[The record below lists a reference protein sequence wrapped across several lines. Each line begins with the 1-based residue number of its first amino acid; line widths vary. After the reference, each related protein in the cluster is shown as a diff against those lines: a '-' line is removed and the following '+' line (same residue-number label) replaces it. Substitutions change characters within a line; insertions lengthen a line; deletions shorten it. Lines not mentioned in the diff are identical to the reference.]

1 MFRSRA
7 MNAFFIVILM
17 MLIAALAFLYIMNT
31 QAKEQT
37 DVENPT
43 ADQIVND
50 LTVETGEVTTN
61 IKDNHFI
68 KVSFSIQV
76 SNKKARDELNKR
88 SFQLKN
94 AVIYTVSGMN
104 AEDLQDQKG
113 MRNLENLIKTRI
125 NEFLESGHVTRVY
138 TTQKIVQ

>member
-1 MFRSRA
+1 
-7 MNAFFIVILM
+7 
-17 MLIAALAFLYIMNT
+17 MNT